1 MTPMLFAVRVVY
13 YNFALIGAAFG
24 GVAVASALGVPA
36 LSMVVA
42 MLVAVETTLAFP
54 AVAGEFYRRYDPEWR
69 DAALSSLVRVSGR
82 SAPSRAGR
90 C

>member
-54 AVAGEFYRRYDPEWR
+54 AVAGEFYRRY
-69 DAALSSLVRVSGR
+69 
-82 SAPSRAGR
+82 AP
-90 C
+90 

>member
-36 LSMVVA
+36 LSMV
-42 MLVAVETTLAFP
+42 
-54 AVAGEFYRRYDPEWR
+54 
-69 DAALSSLVRVSGR
+69 
-82 SAPSRAGR
+82 SR